1 VATRRVT
8 LIHNPNAGDDR
19 QPTLG
24 QLEALLKEAGY
35 KVRYQSAKEAEW
47 EKALKRPADIVVV
60 AGGDGT
66 VTKVARR
73 MIGKDVPIAVLPMG
87 TANNISKT
95 LGISDMPVTQL
106 IRAWKSAQRVTFD
119 AGIAR
124 GPWGERYFIEGA
136 GVGLLTSAIP
146 KASKSKTLV
155 QLKETDAKV
164 SYAQQLFREHLADAP
179 AMEIKAAVDGEDISG
194 RYLLLEVLN
203 IQYIGPNLFLAP
215 DLVRNDGEFDVVLVS
230 EKHREK
236 LRKHIKHWQEG
247 KLLPPEFETR
257 RGKRI
262 EIRWTGFPL
271 HIDGKVWPEKGGK
284 KPKSPADIE
293 FKVEAEA
300 VRFLVPAE
308 VHEIQELA
316 RKNREKGKKLA
327 EQRPPRKKTA
337 RARSRRR

>member
-1 VATRRVT
+1 MATRRVT

-24 QLEALLKEAGY
+24 QLDALLREAGY
-35 KVRYQSAKEAEW
+35 KVRHQSPKEPGW
-47 EKALKRPADIVVV
+47 GKALKRPADIVVV

-73 MIGKDVPIAVLPMG
+73 LIGRDVPIAVIPMG

-106 IRAWKSAQRVTFD
+106 IRAWASAQRVTFD

-136 GVGLLTSAIP
+136 GVGLLTTAIP

-164 SYAQQLFREHLADAP
+164 SYAQQLFREHLVDAP

-215 DLVRNDGEFDVVLVS
+215 DVVRNDGEFDVVLVS

-236 LRKHIKHWQEG
+236 LRKHIRHWQEG

-271 HIDGKVWPEKGGK
+271 HIDDKMWPEKGGR
-284 KPKSPADIE
+284 KPRSPADIE
-293 FKVEAEA
+293 FKVEADA

-308 VHEIQELA
+308 VQELQELA
-316 RKNREKGKKLA
+316 RKNSEKGKKLA
-327 EQRPPRKKTA
+327 ERRPPRKKTA
-337 RARSRRR
+337 RARSRCR